1 MIEIL
6 HSKLTKGQE
15 KYVLGGGQR
24 GNYMGSGATAEVRS
38 YGKKRVIRMQ
48 ETSSDYDAAD
58 VLPWAQLCVNSRS
71 RHVPKVDFLAVVR
84 DEDGDVKRVVTVL
97 ERLEEADTVVGL
109 NCDNDVYVIDRFLS
123 GDRKLQYQE
132 MSKEARRRFPKSAL
146 IALKKRVVASG
157 LYFNDLHDGNW
168 MVRKSDGRLVITDP
182 IA

>member
-15 KYVLGGGQR
+15 KYVLTGGQR
-24 GNYMGSGATAEVRS
+24 GHYIGSGATAEVRS
-38 YGKKRVIRMQ
+38 YGRKRVIRVQ
-48 ETSSDYDAAD
+48 ETSEDYDAAD
-58 VLPWAQLCVNSRS
+58 VLPWAQLCVKSRS
-71 RHVPKVDFLAVVR
+71 RHVPKVDFLAVER

-97 ERLEEADTVVGL
+97 ERLEEADTTKGL

-123 GDRKLQYQE
+123 GNRKLQYGE
-132 MSKEARRRFPKSAL
+132 MSRAARMRFPRSA
-146 IALKKRVVASG
+146 IISLKKSIKAAD